1 MAAVWVVPVL
11 AVLFG
16 GVAIAALFRGA
27 AADTRELAREVARF
41 GELNAT
47 MAGIR
52 AELVR
57 ARTNVDEVRGRSF
70 RQ

>member
-1 MAAVWVVPVL
+1 MSAVWVVPVL

-16 GVAIAALFRGA
+16 GVAVAALLRGA
-27 AADTRELAREVARF
+27 VADTRELAREVARF

-57 ARTNVDEVRGRSF
+57 ARVNVDEVRGRSV

>member
-1 MAAVWVVPVL
+1 MVWVVPVL
-11 AVLFG
+11 AVVFG
-16 GVAIAALFRGA
+16 GFAIAALVRGMA
-27 AADTRELAREVARF
+27 TDARELAREVARF

-57 ARTNVDEVRGRSF
+57 ARSNVDQVRGR
-70 RQ
+70 

>member
-16 GVAIAALFRGA
+16 GAAIAALLRGA
-27 AADTRELAREVARF
+27 ANDTRELGREVARF

-52 AELVR
+52 AELAR

>member
-1 MAAVWVVPVL
+1 MSAVWVVPIL
-11 AVLFG
+11 AVVFG
-16 GVAIAALFRGA
+16 GVAVAALLRA
-27 AADTRELAREVARF
+27 ASSEARDLAREVARF

-57 ARTNVDEVRGRSF
+57 TRSNVDRVRGR
-70 RQ
+70 

>member
-1 MAAVWVVPVL
+1 MSAIWVVPVL
-11 AVLFG
+11 AVVIG
-16 GVAIAALFRGA
+16 GFAVAALVKA
-27 AADTRELAREVARF
+27 AAGDARELAREVARF

-57 ARTNVDEVRGRSF
+57 ARSNVDRVRGR
-70 RQ
+70 